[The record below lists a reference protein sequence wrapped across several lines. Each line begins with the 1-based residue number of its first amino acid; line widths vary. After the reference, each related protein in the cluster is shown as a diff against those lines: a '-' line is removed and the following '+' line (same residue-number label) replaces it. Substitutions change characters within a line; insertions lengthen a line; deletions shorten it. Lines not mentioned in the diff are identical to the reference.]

1 MPVYHSLIT
10 VNFKSASNP
19 TELALGVADIVLAD
33 SLGSQPKPRAAAP
46 AAVTQADEFE
56 MPLAQLRPYV
66 GRYVSREL
74 GVTYVVGI
82 RDGRLYV
89 SLPERWDRSVTPTGE
104 DAMRDEERGLRFGF
118 QRDAR
123 GSVSGFRLDAGQAA
137 NALGGAAHHQFAG
150 RETQPNQAAEAGGG
164 DGVSLDLSS
173 TGLDVRVP
181 LVAGDLE
188 LIRSSY

>member
-1 MPVYHSLIT
+1 
-10 VNFKSASNP
+10 
-19 TELALGVADIVLAD
+19 
-33 SLGSQPKPRAAAP
+33 
-46 AAVTQADEFE
+46 

-89 SLPERWDRSVTPTGE
+89 SLPERWDRSVTPIGE

-123 GSVSGFRLDAGQAA
+123 GSVSGFRLDAG
-137 NALGGAAHHQFAG
+137 
-150 RETQPNQAAEAGGG
+150 R
-164 DGVSLDLSS
+164 V
-173 TGLDVRVP
+173 TGLWFERV
-181 LVAGDLE
+181 G
-188 LIRSSY
+188 